1 MSDNLLRKVFITV
14 VVAFKVTVY
23 ILYYEIHLKYCQ
35 DTDVY
40 INKSTIYFNNGN
52 QFCGKRRV

>member
-1 MSDNLLRKVFITV
+1 MSNNFLYFLLVFITV
-14 VVAFKVTVY
+14 VVSFKDTVY

-40 INKSTIYFNNGN
+40 
-52 QFCGKRRV
+52 R